1 MEVTLRAR
9 GARVDPE
16 TKERIEQ
23 KLGRLSR
30 LDGRIDRVDVEV
42 TFETR
47 GRIGGGHRVEA
58 SCRAGR
64 RTYRAHA
71 DGDDVLAALDRLV
84 ERLERQISDRHRKG
98 RHKASGTANKVQ
110 SARLGPNEG
119 EPPALT

>member
-1 MEVTLRAR
+1 MDVTVRGR
-9 GARVDPE
+9 GARVDPD

-23 KLGRLSR
+23 KMEHLSR

-42 TFETR
+42 ILQTR

-58 SCRAGR
+58 SVRSGR

-71 DGDDVLAALDRLV
+71 DGDEAIVALDRLV

-98 RHKASGTANKVQ
+98 RHKASGTPGKVQ
-110 SARLGPNEG
+110 SAQSGPNEG
-119 EPPALT
+119 EPPLLT

>member
-1 MEVTLRAR
+1 MDVTVR
-9 GARVDPE
+9 GRGDRVDPA

-23 KLGRLSR
+23 KLARLSR

-47 GRIGGGHRVEA
+47 GRIGHRVEA
-58 SCRAGR
+58 SCRSGR

-71 DGDDVLAALDRLV
+71 DGDQVTVALDRLV

-98 RHKASGTANKVQ
+98 RHKASGAPGKVQ
-110 SARLGPNEG
+110 SARMGPNEG
-119 EPPALT
+119 ESPTLP

>member
-1 MEVTLRAR
+1 MDVTVRGR

-16 TKERIEQ
+16 TRERIEH
-23 KLGRLSR
+23 KMGHLSR

-42 TFETR
+42 TLQTR

-58 SCRAGR
+58 SVRSGR

-71 DGDDVLAALDRLV
+71 DGGEVIVALDRLV

-98 RHKASGTANKVQ
+98 RHKASGTSNKVQ
-110 SARLGPNEG
+110 SGRLGPNEG